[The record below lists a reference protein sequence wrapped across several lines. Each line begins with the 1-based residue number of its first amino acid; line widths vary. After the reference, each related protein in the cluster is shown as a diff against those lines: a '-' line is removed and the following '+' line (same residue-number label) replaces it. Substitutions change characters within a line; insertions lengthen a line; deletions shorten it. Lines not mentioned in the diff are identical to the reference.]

1 MIDLSDI
8 ITTPDFESLKS
19 AIEGNDDLHK
29 RLIGGIGEQMVY
41 QYLQKKYSSTNSV
54 SIRWENENDESNL
67 PYDISLI
74 KNREKHYI
82 EVKSTGI
89 NDENPFQLSI
99 NQIESII
106 EYRQFYHIYRVYT
119 DKKKLIIFNN
129 VQQCLQKQHL
139 SCFFVINSQLSN
151 KAFHTT
157 R

>member
-8 ITTPDFESLKS
+8 IITLDFESLKS
-19 AIEGNDDLHK
+19 EFGGNDDSYK
-29 RLIGGIGEQMVY
+29 RLIGKIGEQMVY
-41 QYLQKKYSSTNSV
+41 QYLQKKYSSSKSPI

-82 EVKSTGI
+82 EVKSTRI

-106 EYRQFYHIYRVYT
+106 QYRQYYHIYRVYT

-139 SCFFVINSQLSN
+139 SCFFIINS
-151 KAFHTT
+151 
-157 R
+157 